1 MQPKRQI
8 DYKCSLCDKVYKK
21 PSKLKEHERTHTG
34 ERPFVCHFPDCSK
47 AYFRSSH
54 LKVHLKSHANVK
66 DFVCS
71 FDNCDA
77 AFMTKQHLQRH
88 EKSHTAPLLKCDFP
102 GCTQMFA
109 KRFQL
114 RWHKA
119 SHTKNSHV
127 CECGS
132 TFDTLAA
139 LEKHQQR
146 VHINPVLY
154 HCNQCETV
162 FKKWSELRRHIKQ
175 THPIVC
181 TICNKTYTKQNNL
194 KQHIREKH
202 SGDCS
207 VQCEW
212 PGCSSV
218 LQSKR
223 SYRIHVALVHEQDVR
238 FKCDICAKGFPYQ
251 SMLQKH
257 LLSHT
262 PKPKSPRAKSP
273 SLAEQL
279 TGHNHYK
286 KQDYPY
292 ECPFKDCQYKFTN
305 TYLLRRHLES
315 QFHAEDVK
323 SFVANNTTTTTI
335 AE

>member
-119 SHTKNSHV
+119 SHTKNSHKSINKEYTSILYYITV
-127 CECGS
+127 INVKLCSKNGQS
-132 TFDTLAA
+132 YADTLSKPTLYTSERNIQVIA
-139 LEKHQQR
+139 LFN
-146 VHINPVLY
+146 VNGLGVVLSY
-154 HCNQCETV
+154 NL
-162 FKKWSELRRHIKQ
+162 SEAI
-175 THPIVC
+175 
-181 TICNKTYTKQNNL
+181 
-194 KQHIREKH
+194 E
-202 SGDCS
+202 
-207 VQCEW
+207 
-212 PGCSSV
+212 
-218 LQSKR
+218 
-223 SYRIHVALVHEQDVR
+223 
-238 FKCDICAKGFPYQ
+238 
-251 SMLQKH
+251 SMLH
-257 LLSHT
+257 LCMNRMLSLPINASKASLVSHSET
-262 PKPKSPRAKSP
+262 KVSKSEI
-273 SLAEQL
+273 SL
-279 TGHNHYK
+279 T
-286 KQDYPY
+286 
-292 ECPFKDCQYKFTN
+292 C
-305 TYLLRRHLES
+305 
-315 QFHAEDVK
+315 
-323 SFVANNTTTTTI
+323 
-335 AE
+335 